1 MKLKSILI
9 KSCLIVSY
17 TLLLTGCYD
26 MSETDKRAYVVGIG
40 LDKAEEEGSIKVTYL
55 IANPEVG
62 SQQSG
67 GNANEPPLEVISFDA
82 NDFMVSRNIANAV
95 IAKEITYDIL
105 NVLLVSEE
113 LARDKDFIRWMY
125 QATKDREI
133 RRDIYFVVTRES
145 AFEYIQSNNPKL
157 ETRPHKYFE
166 LIIQRGIQT
175 SLIPN
180 SDLNRYFK
188 ITEADADLFLS
199 ILTSLQKD
207 QEQLNRKKDDEFIAG
222 DIRFEG
228 ETSKTQFIGSAVFKQ
243 GKMVGTLTGEETR
256 FSFLLNQANGKSSDM
271 LTTFPI
277 PDNETYRLTA
287 RLQKRKNIKMK
298 MDLKNKKPKID
309 VTLPLKVEILS
320 DPLMVSYPKDKE
332 KLEELRLFLE
342 DRIESKMENL
352 VKKTQEEFGTDPFGW
367 SLYARKEFLTLKQW
381 EEFDWMKSYPDM
393 EINIHV
399 DIRFGPFGRQGKL
412 PSLDAIRD

>member
-9 KSCLIVSY
+9 KSWLVVSFS
-17 TLLLTGCYD
+17 LLLAGCYD
-26 MSETDKRAYVVGIG
+26 MSETDKRAYVVRIG
-40 LDKAEEEGSIKVTYL
+40 LDKGEEEGSVKVTYL
-55 IANPEVG
+55 ISNPEVG

-67 GNANEPPLEVISFDA
+67 GNTNEPPSEVISFDA
-82 NDFMVSRNIANAV
+82 NDFMVSRNIANVV

-105 NVLLVSEE
+105 KVLIVSEE

-133 RRDIYFVVTRES
+133 RRDIAFIVTRES
-145 AFEYIQSNNPKL
+145 AYEYILSHDPKL

-166 LIIQRGIQT
+166 IIIERGIET

-180 SDLNRYFK
+180 SDLNGYFN
-188 ITEADADLFLS
+188 ITEADADLYLS

-207 QEQLNRKKDDEFIAG
+207 QEPSNRKKDDEYIAG
-222 DIRFEG
+222 DIRIEG
-228 ETSKTQFIGSAVFKQ
+228 VTSKTQFIGSAVFKQ
-243 GKMVGTLTGEETR
+243 GKMIGTLTGEETR
-256 FSFLLNQANGKSSDM
+256 FSNLLNQANGNSFDM

-298 MDLKNKKPKID
+298 MDLKNRKPKID
-309 VTLPLKVEILS
+309 VILPLKVEILS
-320 DPLMVSYPKDKE
+320 DPLMVNYPKDKA
-332 KLEELRLFLE
+332 KLEELRIFLE

-352 VKKTQEEFGTDPFGW
+352 VKKTQEEFGSDPFGW
-367 SLYARKEFLTLKQW
+367 SLYARKEFFTLKQW
-381 EEFDWMKSYPDM
+381 KEFDWMKSYPDM
-393 EINIHV
+393 EINIQA
-399 DIRFGPFGRQGKL
+399 DIKFGPFGRQGKL
-412 PSLDAIRD
+412 PSLEKIRD